1 MPLLLLA
8 AIAAALLPAGT
19 RLSVDPAAS
28 TIGFHV
34 THRLHR
40 VDGSSSQVEGR
51 AVVQEGGAVLAM
63 VRVPVTSF
71 GSGDANRDSHMVE
84 VMEVNKYP
92 FAVFKGVA
100 PLGPGGQLPGGPLAM
115 QGEIELHGVK
125 RPVSVTLSVESQL
138 GGALRVRGG
147 FDVSLDAHGIER
159 PSLLFVKIDDVCRI
173 DLDLLLR
180 EERR

>member
-1 MPLLLLA
+1 MPHLLLT

-19 RLSVDPAAS
+19 RLAVDPAAS
-28 TIGFHV
+28 TVGFHV

-40 VDGSSSQVEGR
+40 VDGSSSQVEGKV
-51 AVVQEGGAVLAM
+51 VVQEGGALLAM

-71 GSGDANRDSHMVE
+71 VSGEANRDSHMVE
-84 VMEVNKYP
+84 VMEVNKYH

-100 PLGPGGQLPGGPLAM
+100 QLGPGGQLPAGPLEM
-115 QGEIELHGVK
+115 RGEIELHGVK
-125 RPVSVTLSVESQL
+125 RPVSVALTVESQPD
-138 GGALRVRGG
+138 GALRVRGG

-180 EERR
+180 KERR